1 VLVHVFGVEIDL
13 DVVVEKVETDFGVER
28 VLRVVVFRGDAA
40 GCYVAVGEVGSQVF
54 GVDNSY
60 FTTNGLV
67 LKSGRTFVDSDF
79 TDFHAA
85 AIIDA
90 DTADSLFDGENPI
103 GKTIEISS
111 IPFTVV
117 GIVDEDSKFEP
128 VINSID
134 EYYTYYSDSSASRIF
149 VPSSMWPALYSFDEP
164 QNVAIRV
171 SNTEAMTDAGKAVAE
186 IMNTN
191 VTNSEIKYQAQDLL
205 KQAQDLQDLS
215 SSTNSQLIWIASI
228 SLLVGGIGVMNI
240 MLVSVTERTREIGL
254 KKAIG
259 AKKSRI
265 LWQFLTEAAVLTS
278 LGGIVG
284 VGAGIGLAAI
294 AAAKGY
300 RLIIVLPETMSIE
313 RRNIIKAYG
322 AELVLSDGSKGMKGA
337 IAKAEELHKEIAD
350 SFIPEQF
357 ENPANPAAHK
367 KTTGP
372 EIWEDTDG
380 KVDAFVAGVGT
391 GGTITGV
398 GEYLKSQNPDVK
410 IVAVEPETSAVL
422 STGKAG
428 PHKIQGIG
436 AGFIPNT
443 LDTKVYDEVIPVS
456 NEDSFEYS
464 KYIAKEEGVLVGI
477 SSGAALKA
485 AIEVAKRPEFKGK
498 TVVALL
504 PDSGDRYYSTDLFKD

>member
-1 VLVHVFGVEIDL
+1 MIENIRLSFQGIWSHKMRSFLTMLGIIIGIASIISIVSTIKGTNEQIKKNLIGSGTNTVQIQLYQGDYQYEMLYNGLPDGIPVRDETTMEKIKSVKNVE
-13 DVVVEKVETDFGVER
+13 
-28 VLRVVVFRGDAA
+28 DAA
-40 GCYVAVGEVGSQVF
+40 FYTSRSDYNNSVYYGNNGISGSQVF

-67 LKSGRTFVDSDF
+67 LKSGRTFVGSDF

-117 GIVDEDSKFEP
+117 GVVDGDSKFEP

-294 AAAKGY
+294 IS
-300 RLIIVLPETMSIE
+300 RV
-313 RRNIIKAYG
+313 
-322 AELVLSDGSKGMKGA
+322 
-337 IAKAEELHKEIAD
+337 
-350 SFIPEQF
+350 
-357 ENPANPAAHK
+357 
-367 KTTGP
+367 
-372 EIWEDTDG
+372 
-380 KVDAFVAGVGT
+380 
-391 GGTITGV
+391 
-398 GEYLKSQNPDVK
+398 
-410 IVAVEPETSAVL
+410 TSAPVAI
-422 STGKAG
+422 SVPSIIIAVVFSMV
-428 PHKIQGIG
+428 IGIIFG
-436 AGFIPNT
+436 LLP
-443 LDTKVYDEVIPVS
+443 
-456 NEDSFEYS
+456 SF
-464 KYIAKEEGVLVGI
+464 
-477 SSGAALKA
+477 KA
-485 AIEVAKRPEFKGK
+485 ANLNPID
-498 TVVALL
+498 AL
-504 PDSGDRYYSTDLFKD
+504 RHE

>member
-1 VLVHVFGVEIDL
+1 MIENIRLSFQGIWSHKMRSFLTMLGIIIGIASIISIVSTIKGTNEQIKKNLIGSGTNTVQIQLYQGDYQYEMLYNGLPDGIPVRDETTMEKIKSVKNVE
-13 DVVVEKVETDFGVER
+13 
-28 VLRVVVFRGDAA
+28 DAA
-40 GCYVAVGEVGSQVF
+40 FYTSRSDYNNSVYYGNNGISGSQVF
-54 GVDNSY
+54 SVDNSY

-191 VTNSEIKYQAQDLL
+191 VTNNEIKYQAQDLL

-294 AAAKGY
+294 IS
-300 RLIIVLPETMSIE
+300 RV
-313 RRNIIKAYG
+313 
-322 AELVLSDGSKGMKGA
+322 
-337 IAKAEELHKEIAD
+337 
-350 SFIPEQF
+350 
-357 ENPANPAAHK
+357 
-367 KTTGP
+367 
-372 EIWEDTDG
+372 
-380 KVDAFVAGVGT
+380 
-391 GGTITGV
+391 
-398 GEYLKSQNPDVK
+398 
-410 IVAVEPETSAVL
+410 TSAPVAI
-422 STGKAG
+422 SVPSIIIAVVFSMV
-428 PHKIQGIG
+428 IGIIFG
-436 AGFIPNT
+436 LLP
-443 LDTKVYDEVIPVS
+443 
-456 NEDSFEYS
+456 SF
-464 KYIAKEEGVLVGI
+464 
-477 SSGAALKA
+477 KA
-485 AIEVAKRPEFKGK
+485 ANLNPID
-498 TVVALL
+498 AL
-504 PDSGDRYYSTDLFKD
+504 RHE